1 MCAFLC
7 RSQRSLVK
15 GVVVVC
21 TAGSLLVK
29 WVFHSVVAQPLRM
42 VRLKNLAL
50 LDSIY
55 SFVTDVTIVIWFV
68 DLCIVGVS
76 GSWLRDRL

>member
-1 MCAFLC
+1 M
-7 RSQRSLVK
+7 
-15 GVVVVC
+15 
-21 TAGSLLVK
+21 K
-29 WVFHSVVAQPLRM
+29 WVFHSVVAQPLRK

-55 SFVTDVTIVIWFV
+55 SSITNVTIVIWFV

-76 GSWLRDRL
+76 GPWLKERL